1 MKQSSDFSGTSLQ
14 KLNDNRSQVSGL
26 TMLINGFN
34 WAKTSFVDKVDTIR
48 RLMQQM
54 KFKIVASTE
63 YQILARHIARIL
75 PQIGPI
81 SSPVYSD
88 CESLQFPD
96 HVINPDSEIASHQS
110 ESASNESE
118 QSPNLAANNNGAS
131 SAGMDDLSEATI
143 SELSQ
148 TDGTG
153 SIGDPPEDQH

>member
-14 KLNDNRSQVSGL
+14 KLNDNRSQISGL
-26 TMLINGFN
+26 SMLINGGFN
-34 WAKTSFVDKVDTIR
+34 WAKKSFVDKVDTIR
-48 RLMQQM
+48 SHMQQM
-54 KFKIVASTE
+54 KFKIVASTK

-88 CESLQFPD
+88 YESLQFPD
-96 HVINPDSEIASHQS
+96 HVINLESEIASH
-110 ESASNESE
+110 ESE

-143 SELSQ
+143 SELSH

-153 SIGDPPEDQH
+153 SIGDPPED